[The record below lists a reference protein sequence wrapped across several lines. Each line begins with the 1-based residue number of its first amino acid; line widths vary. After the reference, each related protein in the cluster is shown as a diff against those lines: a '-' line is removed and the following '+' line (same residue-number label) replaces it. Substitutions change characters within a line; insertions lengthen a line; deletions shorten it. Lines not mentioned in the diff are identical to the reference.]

1 MKKKRETSRKDMK
14 PIIFDYN
21 GTLFFDADIN
31 EWAWR
36 QTINELSK
44 GTVDFDEIYKEFK
57 STRNYLFVKNVFKRL
72 GLPLDDDQINYWA
85 KRKETEY
92 YHRFCR
98 ENKRKEL
105 APGAEKF
112 LNYLKEND
120 VPYNL
125 CTASII
131 ENVDLYFD
139 YIGLNRW
146 FDKEK
151 IAYDDGT
158 FENKIKMYQKAAERI
173 GSRIED
179 CTVFEDSLKSI
190 SEAAK
195 AGCSHI
201 IAIKNYDPDIKEIIA
216 VINDFTEL
224 DYSIL

>member
-1 MKKKRETSRKDMK
+1 MR

-44 GTVDFDEIYKEFK
+44 GTIDFDEIYKEFK

-72 GLPLDDDQINYWA
+72 GFPLDDDQINYWA

-112 LNYLKEND
+112 LNYLKVLGTDPQKEILPKVN
-120 VPYNL
+120 VVGITL
-125 CTASII
+125 C
-131 ENVDLYFD
+131 
-139 YIGLNRW
+139 
-146 FDKEK
+146 
-151 IAYDDGT
+151 
-158 FENKIKMYQKAAERI
+158 
-173 GSRIED
+173 ED
-179 CTVFEDSLKSI
+179 I
-190 SEAAK
+190 SEGKKCSAHTTSRPDPSALVCIPSFECFIPQQGAAGAEGLPTLASPPGRGAELPGGN
-195 AGCSHI
+195 AGVEV
-201 IAIKNYDPDIKEIIA
+201 KPP
-216 VINDFTEL
+216 
-224 DYSIL
+224 

>member
-1 MKKKRETSRKDMK
+1 MR

-36 QTINELSK
+36 QTINELSNN
-44 GTVDFDEIYKEFK
+44 TIDFDEVYGEFK
-57 STRNYLFVKNVFKRL
+57 STRNYVFLKNIFMRM
-72 GLPLDDDQINYWA
+72 GLPLDDEKINYWA

-92 YHRFCR
+92 YHRFCK
-98 ENKRKEL
+98 ENNRKDL
-105 APGAEKF
+105 APGAVELLDF
-112 LNYLKEND
+112 LKENN

-125 CTASII
+125 CTASIK
-131 ENVDLYFD
+131 ENVDLYFNF
-139 YIGLNRW
+139 IGLSKW
-146 FDKEK
+146 FDIDK

-158 FENKIKMYQKAAERI
+158 FENKVSMYQKAAERI
-173 GSRIED
+173 GYTINE

-195 AGCSHI
+195 AGCGHI

-216 VINDFTEL
+216 VIDDFTKL